1 MSNGSNITLE
11 FEPGHGGATTVRI
24 AGAIDKLHEDPKRI
38 QDLLDLLRVP
48 KGTEVKIMTTASTSI
63 VR

>member
-1 MSNGSNITLE
+1 MSNESKVVLE
-11 FEPGHGGATTVRI
+11 FQPGSGQSTTVTI
-24 AGAIDKLHEDPKRI
+24 AGAIDKLHQDPKRV

-48 KGTEVKIMTTASTSI
+48 KGTEVKVVTTAATSI

>member
-1 MSNGSNITLE
+1 MSNESKVTLE
-11 FEPGHGGATTVRI
+11 FQPSAGQATVVTI

-38 QDLLDLLRVP
+38 QELLDLLRVP
-48 KGTEVKIMTTASTSI
+48 KGTEVKVLTTAATSI